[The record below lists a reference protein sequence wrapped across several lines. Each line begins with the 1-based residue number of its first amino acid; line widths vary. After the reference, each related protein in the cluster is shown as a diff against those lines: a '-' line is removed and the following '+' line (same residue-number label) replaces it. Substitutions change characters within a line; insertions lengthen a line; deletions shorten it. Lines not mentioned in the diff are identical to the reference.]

1 MVPRDELDDI
11 HEHTRSRR
19 FVLVAVGAVIAISL
33 GIVVLRPAEEKRG
46 AEGKAP
52 AMSLAILGGERR
64 LTDADL
70 RGTPVVL
77 NLWASWCDP
86 CRREAKVFEAAH
98 QKYGDRIRFIGVDV
112 KDTVE
117 AAQAFIEEF
126 GVTYTN
132 VFDEGHRFADA
143 LGYAGLPQTYFIDA
157 EWNYVTVDIDRLGEL
172 NKEELEAGIEAL
184 LDGS

>member
-11 HEHTRSRR
+11 HEHTRLRR
-19 FVLVAVGAVIAISL
+19 FVWVAVGAVIAISL

-52 AMSLAILGGERR
+52 AMSLAILGEEER
-64 LTDADL
+64 LSNADL

-112 KDTVE
+112 KDTVD
-117 AAQAFIEEF
+117 AARAFIEEF

-143 LGYAGLPQTYFIDA
+143 LGYTGLPQTYFIDA
-157 EWNYVTVDIDRLGEL
+157 EWNFVGAEDQVLGEL
-172 NKEELEAGIEAL
+172 NRAELEAGIEAL
-184 LDGS
+184 LASD